1 MYIATLVQHILK
13 RKMMK
18 QSNTSFL
25 TLKSDDEF
33 VSPAVVH
40 IIGNRVFIETEDESI
55 MLSVDQAK
63 TLSYFINDKLIRNCD
78 ED

>member
-1 MYIATLVQHILK
+1 MNILK

-18 QSNTSFL
+18 QNDTSFL
-25 TLKSDDEF
+25 KLKSDDEF
-33 VSPAVVH
+33 VLPAVVH

-63 TLSYFINDKLIRNCD
+63 TLSYFINDNLIRNCD
-78 ED
+78 EN